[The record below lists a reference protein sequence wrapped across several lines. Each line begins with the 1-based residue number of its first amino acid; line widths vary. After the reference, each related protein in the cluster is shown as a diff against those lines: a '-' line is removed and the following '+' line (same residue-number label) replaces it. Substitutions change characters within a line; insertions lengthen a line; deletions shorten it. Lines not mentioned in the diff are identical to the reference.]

1 MFLVGNKL
9 DLYESSDDSRGIEI
23 SFSQGKRFAK
33 EIGAENAYEVSA
45 KTGEGV
51 NSLFEE
57 IAISLHG
64 DGRREDDETS
74 ISLHKRKRNTADF
87 YDDLNQTGEVDP
99 EKINYSLYPNG

>member
-1 MFLVGNKL
+1 MKARMTLG
-9 DLYESSDDSRGIEI
+9 GIEI

-64 DGRREDDETS
+64 DERKAEDDTS
-74 ISLHKRKRNTADF
+74 ISLHKRRKNAADF

-99 EKINYSLYPNG
+99 EKINYSLSIRMDNIFGVAIHE